1 MKVIA
6 SAAVRDPRTEVE
18 LLDVAAT
25 RSLKGLKETALQ
37 VRAGARSAAEEL
49 SPYNAIRASRS
60 VRHWTDPDGAFRL
73 DARLTPDAGG
83 KLLSV
88 LRPEADARFHRAR
101 RDKSP
106 EPPAAYLADALVA
119 LVCGEPMAT
128 TTRSSPRAAVNIRV
142 DAAALRR
149 GHAEPGETCVI
160 PGVGP
165 VPVAVVRRQLSDAT
179 VKLLVVD
186 GVDVVSVC
194 HAGRT
199 VPAHLQSALEE
210 RDPIC
215 VVPECDV
222 AQGLQNHHWDVDYV
236 VCKTTSLDN
245 VARVC
250 GWHHDLIS
258 YEGYVLT
265 GGPGAW
271 EMRAPPGG
279 GTFETGPRFE
289 PAKPSE
295 PESFFETGTQ
305 SDTEPHFDTG

>member
-1 MKVIA
+1 M
-6 SAAVRDPRTEVE
+6 
-18 LLDVAAT
+18 
-25 RSLKGLKETALQ
+25 
-37 VRAGARSAAEEL
+37 
-49 SPYNAIRASRS
+49 
-60 VRHWTDPDGAFRL
+60 
-73 DARLTPDAGG
+73 
-83 KLLSV
+83 
-88 LRPEADARFHRAR
+88 
-101 RDKSP
+101 
-106 EPPAAYLADALVA
+106 
-119 LVCGEPMAT
+119 
-128 TTRSSPRAAVNIRV
+128 
-142 DAAALRR
+142 
-149 GHAEPGETCVI
+149 I

-179 VKLLVVD
+179 AKLLVVD

-222 AQGLQNHHWDVDYV
+222 AQGLENHHWDVDYV

-279 GTFETGPRFE
+279 GSFETGPRFE
-289 PAKPSE
+289 PGTLPE
-295 PESFFETGTQ
+295 PESFFETGTH